1 MFNHRRKTLTV
12 FILANLA
19 LLAGQASAQQADQ
32 AAAGQAA
39 QDKVTELQ
47 TVQVQGRRAADRQAI
62 DDKRNAGNQSDTV
75 RADDVG
81 RLPDQNVAEAVR
93 RVPGVTTVNDQG
105 EGRYLTVRGV
115 SPDLLNVTLNGQSA
129 AAPEPDGR
137 QVKLDDIP
145 ASMIGAVK
153 VSKTLTPDMDANAI
167 AGNVDIETV
176 SAFDHGGNFGSAR
189 VAYGYS
195 DINGSH
201 PWEYDASAGGLFGEH
216 KQFSM
221 VFAVNHSDR
230 KLSPQN
236 VQNSGDWIDVD
247 GHIVP
252 EGIDIRQYNTH
263 RRRSGAVANFDWWPN
278 DDTKLFLR
286 LMQSKYQ
293 DSETRDRY
301 GIEMDEDGISP
312 DGDASGTFVDGSAFR
327 TLRVR
332 TEDTS
337 TTTGSLGGEFQFE
350 DSKLSVEAT
359 FSRAD
364 KKDPHRDEWTFETGD
379 IGGSYHLDGDTYTV
393 TPDGDAAFDP
403 AAFELDAWEPESRKA
418 LEKLFQFKVDY
429 SMPIGDGGSEL
440 QFGLKH
446 LDRKKSNDEN
456 GEAWGYDDG
465 DFTMADASNR
475 SIPAPYGGRYPI
487 GPVIDNG
494 MALDYFNSN
503 NGEFEQDEDD
513 TLAASLTGD
522 YRIREKVTAAYVM
535 GRLRFGNATL
545 IPGVRVERTQGE
557 YAGKSFELGASS
569 LDQGFNNVANR
580 SYTDWFPGVNFTWDS
595 GKDLVFRAAAT
606 RAIGR
611 PNYETLAPFVVVEDA
626 SSDEPEV
633 SMGNPG
639 LKPLYSTNFDVSIE
653 HYMDNRGLLS
663 AAVFYKR
670 IENPIYETTLSGQD
684 GVFGG
689 IDLVNAEVGTWT
701 NAKRATLK
709 GLELNAQ
716 YELSFLPAPFDGFS
730 VGGNMTFARSSATG
744 LPNRDD
750 SVPLLNQS
758 DRVASAQ
765 LSYEKHGFS
774 ARLAYVYR
782 SPQLLE
788 ANEEDPE
795 GDIYIDA
802 YDQWDL
808 KLSYAFNPRI
818 TVFLEGANVNN
829 APYRTYIG
837 YRNRLGEKELYG
849 WSVRTGIQVNF

>member
-1 MFNHRRKTLTV
+1 MLRNRRKTLTV

-19 LLAGQASAQQADQ
+19 LMAGHASAQEATPQSTEQ
-32 AAAGQAA
+32 E
-39 QDKVTELQ
+39 KVTDLS
-47 TVQVQGRRAADRQAI
+47 TVKVEGRRAADRQAI
-62 DDKRNAGNQSDTV
+62 EDKRNSDNQSDSV
-75 RADDVG
+75 RSDDVG

-93 RVPGVTTVNDQG
+93 RLPGVTTVNDQG

-145 ASMIGAVK
+145 SSLIGAVK

-167 AGNVDIETV
+167 AGNVDIETL
-176 SAFDHGGNFGSAR
+176 SAFDRGGKFGTAR

-201 PWEYDASAGGLFGEH
+201 PWEYDASFGGLFGAR

-221 VFAVNHSDR
+221 VLAINHSDR
-230 KLSPQN
+230 RLSPQN

-247 GHIVP
+247 GHVVP

-263 RRRSGAVANFDWWPN
+263 RQRSGAVANFDWWPN

-293 DSETRDRY
+293 DSETRDRF
-301 GIEMDEDGISP
+301 GVEMDEDGISP
-312 DGDASGTFVDGSAFR
+312 TSDTAGTFVDGSAFR
-327 TLRVR
+327 NLRVR
-332 TEDTS
+332 SEDTS
-337 TTTGSLGGEFQFE
+337 TTTASMGGKFQFE
-350 DSKLSVEAT
+350 DRKLSIEAT

-364 KKDPHRDEWTFETGD
+364 KKDPHRDEWIFETDD
-379 IGGSYHLDGDTYTV
+379 ISGSYQLDGDTFTV
-393 TPDGDAAFDP
+393 TPAGQAAFDP
-403 AAFELDAWEPESRKA
+403 SAFELDAWEPESRKA
-418 LEKLFQFKVDY
+418 LEKLFQIKADY
-429 SMPIGDGGSEL
+429 VMPIGVGEESEL
-440 QFGLKH
+440 QFGLKY
-446 LDRKKSNDEN
+446 LDRKKSNDGT

-475 SIPAPYGGRYPI
+475 SIDPAFGGRYPI
-487 GPVIDNG
+487 GPVINNRL
-494 MALDYFNSN
+494 ALDYFNSHL
-503 NGEFEQDEDD
+503 GEFELDDDD
-513 TLAASLTGD
+513 TLSASLAGD

-535 GRLRFGNATL
+535 GRLHFGNVTV

-557 YAGKSFELGASS
+557 YAGKSFELGESS
-569 LDQGFNNVANR
+569 LTQGFNNVVNR
-580 SYTDWFPGVNFTWDS
+580 TYTDFFPGVNVTWDA
-595 GKDLVFRAAAT
+595 GKDLVVRAAAT

-611 PNYETLAPFVVVEDA
+611 PNYETLAPFVEIEDA
-626 SSDEPEV
+626 SGSEPEV
-633 SMGNPG
+633 SMGNPF
-639 LKPLYSTNFDVSIE
+639 LKPLYSNNFDISIE

-684 GVFGG
+684 GNFGG
-689 IDLVNAEVGTWT
+689 LDLLNAEVGTWT
-701 NAKRATLK
+701 NAERATLR

-744 LPNRDD
+744 LPSRSD
-750 SVPLLNQS
+750 SIPLLNQS

-765 LSYEKHGFS
+765 ISYEKSGFS

-788 ANEEDPE
+788 ANEEDSE
-795 GDIYIDA
+795 GDVYIDA

-808 KLSYAFNPRI
+808 KLSYAFNPKV
-818 TVFLEGANVNN
+818 TLFLEGANINK
-829 APYRTYIG
+829 APFRSYVG
-837 YRNRLGEKELYG
+837 YSNRLGEKEIYG
-849 WSVRTGIQVNF
+849 WSVRTGIQINF

>member
-1 MFNHRRKTLTV
+1 MLKMRRNTLTAL
-12 FILANLA
+12 ILTHLA
-19 LLAGQASAQQADQ
+19 LI
-32 AAAGQAA
+32 AGQAA
-39 QDKVTELQ
+39 AQDANTGAQAKENVTDLG

-62 DDKRNAGNQSDTV
+62 DDKRNSGNQSDTV

-93 RVPGVTTVNDQG
+93 RLPGVTTVNDQG

-145 ASMIGAVK
+145 SSLIGAVK

-176 SAFDHGGNFGSAR
+176 SAFDHGGNFGTAR
-189 VAYGYS
+189 VAYGYA

-201 PWEYDASAGGLFGEH
+201 PWEYDASYGGLFGAR
-216 KQFSM
+216 KQFS
-221 VFAVNHSDR
+221 VVVAVNQSDR
-230 KLSPQN
+230 KLAPQN

-247 GHIVP
+247 GHVVP

-263 RRRSGAVANFDWWPN
+263 RQRGGAVANFDWWPN
-278 DDTKLFLR
+278 EDTKLFLR

-293 DSETRDRY
+293 DSETRDRF
-301 GIEMDEDGISP
+301 GVEMDEDGITPTS
-312 DGDASGTFVDGSAFR
+312 DTTGTFVDGSAFR

-332 TEDTS
+332 SEDTS
-337 TTTGSLGGEFQFE
+337 TTSASMGGRFQFE
-350 DSKLSVEAT
+350 DSTLSVEAT

-379 IGGSYHLDGDTYTV
+379 ISGSYQLDGDSFTV
-393 TPDGDAAFDP
+393 TPSGSAAFDP
-403 AAFELDAWEPESRKA
+403 SLYELDAWEPESRRA
-418 LEKLFQFKVDY
+418 LEKLFQIKADY
-429 SMPIGDGGSEL
+429 TMQLEVGDGSEL

-465 DFTMADASNR
+465 DFTMADASRR
-475 SIPAPYGGRYPI
+475 SIDATFGGRYPF
-487 GPVIDNG
+487 GPVIDND
-494 MALDYFNSN
+494 MALDYFNSHL
-503 NGEFEQDEDD
+503 GEFERDDDD
-513 TLAASLTGD
+513 TLSATLSAD
-522 YRIREKVTAAYVM
+522 YRIREKVTAAYAM
-535 GRLRFGNATL
+535 SRLRFGAFTV
-545 IPGVRVERTQGE
+545 IPGVRVERTQGA
-557 YAGKSFELGASS
+557 YSGKSFVLGEAS
-569 LDQGFNNVANR
+569 LDQGFNNTAKK
-580 SYTDWFPGVNFTWDS
+580 SYTDWFPGVNFTWDA
-595 GKDLVFRAAAT
+595 GKDLVIRAAAT

-611 PNYETLAPFVVVEDA
+611 PNYETLAPFVLIEDA
-626 SSDEPEV
+626 ASSEPEV
-633 SMGNPG
+633 SMGNPD
-639 LKPLYSTNFDVSIE
+639 LQPLYSTNLDASIE
-653 HYMDNRGLLS
+653 HYMGNRGLLS

-670 IENPIYETTLSGQD
+670 IRNPIYETTLSGQD
-684 GVFGG
+684 GTFGG
-689 IDLVNAEVGTWT
+689 MALVNAEVGTWT
-701 NAKRATLK
+701 NADRATLR

-730 VGGNMTFARSSATG
+730 VGGNITFARSSAKG
-744 LPNRDD
+744 LPNRSD

-765 LSYEKHGFS
+765 VSYEHKGFS

-788 ANEEDPE
+788 VSEDDPE
-795 GDIYIDA
+795 ADVYVDA
-802 YDQWDL
+802 FDQWDL
-808 KLSYAFNPRI
+808 KLSYAINPKI
-818 TVFLEGANVNN
+818 TVFLEGANINN
-829 APYRTYIG
+829 APHRTYIG
-837 YRNRLGEKELYG
+837 YANRMGEKELSG
-849 WSVRTGIQVNF
+849 WSVRTGLQISF